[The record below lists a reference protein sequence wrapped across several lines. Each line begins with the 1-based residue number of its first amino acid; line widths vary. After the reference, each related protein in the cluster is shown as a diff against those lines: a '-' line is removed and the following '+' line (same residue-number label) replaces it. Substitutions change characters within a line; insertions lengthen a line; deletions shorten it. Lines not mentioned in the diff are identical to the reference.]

1 MHESV
6 NIDAIHTMLVL
17 TFCLST
23 KVESGIFLLI
33 SLCLHIFSFSYAK
46 DLPEI
51 KGFSLRKGII
61 NNTWFIDKMFVFVVI
76 LKAR

>member
-6 NIDAIHTMLVL
+6 NIDAIHTMLQLLL
-17 TFCLST
+17 TFRLST
-23 KVESGIFLLI
+23 KVESSCSYHCVYIYFLFHMQRTYRKL
-33 SLCLHIFSFSYAK
+33 
-46 DLPEI
+46 